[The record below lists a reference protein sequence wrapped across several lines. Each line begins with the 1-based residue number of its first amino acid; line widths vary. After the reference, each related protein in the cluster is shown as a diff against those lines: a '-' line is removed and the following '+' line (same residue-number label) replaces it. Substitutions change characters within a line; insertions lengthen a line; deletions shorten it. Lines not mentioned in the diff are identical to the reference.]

1 MAASTADFPPARADY
16 TMEIGWSELARYLG
30 GAFALYLV
38 LEGILPFVNPSA
50 AQRLMAKLAQTE
62 ARQLRVGGLISMV
75 AGLALLWM
83 ARNG

>member
-1 MAASTADFPPARADY
+1 MD
-16 TMEIGWSELARYLG
+16 IGWSELARYLG

-38 LEGILPFVNPSA
+38 LEGVLPFLNPSA
-50 AQRLMAKLAQTE
+50 WQRLMAKLAETE
-62 ARQLRVGGLISMV
+62 TRQLRWGGLISMV

>member
-1 MAASTADFPPARADY
+1 MD
-16 TMEIGWSELARYLG
+16 IGWSELARYLG

-38 LEGILPFVNPSA
+38 LEGVLPFLNPIA
-50 AQRLMAKLAQTE
+50 AQRLMARLAQTE
-62 ARQLRVGGLISMV
+62 ARQLRWGGLVFMM

>member
-1 MAASTADFPPARADY
+1 M
-16 TMEIGWSELARYLG
+16 MEIGWSEFARYLG

-38 LEGILPFVNPSA
+38 IEGVLPFLNPA
-50 AQRLMAKLAQTE
+50 AAKRLMTWVAGMEPA
-62 ARQLRVGGLISMV
+62 QLRWGGLISMV

>member
-1 MAASTADFPPARADY
+1 MD
-16 TMEIGWSELARYLG
+16 IGWSELARYLG

-38 LEGILPFVNPSA
+38 LEGVLPFLNPSA

-62 ARQLRVGGLISMV
+62 TKQLRWGGLISMV
-75 AGLALLWM
+75 AGLTLLWM

>member
-1 MAASTADFPPARADY
+1 M
-16 TMEIGWSELARYLG
+16 MQIGWSELGRYLG

-38 LEGILPFVNPSA
+38 LEGILPFVNPAA
-50 AQRLMAKLAQTE
+50 AQRLMSKLASTE
-62 ARQLRVGGLISMV
+62 PGQLRWGGFISMV

>member
-1 MAASTADFPPARADY
+1 MDIRWT
-16 TMEIGWSELARYLG
+16 ELARYLG

-38 LEGILPFVNPSA
+38 LEGILPFANPAA
-50 AQRLMAKLAQTE
+50 AQRLMAKLAKT
-62 ARQLRVGGLISMV
+62 APSQLRWGGLISII

>member
-1 MAASTADFPPARADY
+1 MMD
-16 TMEIGWSELARYLG
+16 IGWSELARYFA

-38 LEGILPFVNPSA
+38 IEGVLPFVNPAA
-50 AQRLMAKLAQTE
+50 AQRLMAKLANTDP
-62 ARQLRVGGLISMV
+62 RQLRWGGLISMV

>member
-1 MAASTADFPPARADY
+1 MD
-16 TMEIGWSELARYLG
+16 IGWSELTRYLG

-38 LEGILPFVNPSA
+38 LEGIMPFLNPSA
-50 AQRLMAKLAQTE
+50 WQRLMAKLSQYETK
-62 ARQLRVGGLISMV
+62 QLRWGGLISMV

>member
-1 MAASTADFPPARADY
+1 MD
-16 TMEIGWSELARYLG
+16 IGWSELARYLG

-38 LEGILPFVNPSA
+38 LEGILPFVNPHA
-50 AQRLMAKLAQTE
+50 AQRLMAKLAQTDTK
-62 ARQLRVGGLISMV
+62 QLRWGGLISMM

>member
-1 MAASTADFPPARADY
+1 MMDV
-16 TMEIGWSELARYLG
+16 GWSEFARYLG

-50 AQRLMAKLAQTE
+50 TQRLMAKLAKTE
-62 ARQLRVGGLISMV
+62 PSQLRLGGLISMV

>member
-1 MAASTADFPPARADY
+1 MD
-16 TMEIGWSELARYLG
+16 IGWSELARYLG

-38 LEGILPFVNPSA
+38 LEGVLPFLNPSA
-50 AQRLMAKLAQTE
+50 AQRLMARLAQTE
-62 ARQLRVGGLISMV
+62 TKQLRWGGLISMV

>member
-1 MAASTADFPPARADY
+1 MMD
-16 TMEIGWSELARYLG
+16 IGWSELARYLA

-38 LEGILPFVNPSA
+38 LEGVLPFVNPSA
-50 AQRLMAKLAQTE
+50 AQRLMTKLAETE
-62 ARQLRVGGLISMV
+62 PRQLRWGGLISMV

>member
-1 MAASTADFPPARADY
+1 MD
-16 TMEIGWSELARYLG
+16 IGWSELARYMG

-38 LEGILPFVNPSA
+38 LEGVLPFLNPGA

-62 ARQLRVGGLISMV
+62 TRQLRWGGLISMV

>member
-1 MAASTADFPPARADY
+1 MD
-16 TMEIGWSELARYLG
+16 IGWSELARYLG

-38 LEGILPFVNPSA
+38 LEGVLPFLNPGA

-62 ARQLRVGGLISMV
+62 TKLLRWGGLISMV

>member
-1 MAASTADFPPARADY
+1 
-16 TMEIGWSELARYLG
+16 MEIGWSELARYLG

-38 LEGILPFVNPSA
+38 LDGILPFLNPSA

-62 ARQLRVGGLISMV
+62 TRQLRWGGLVSMV

>member
-1 MAASTADFPPARADY
+1 M
-16 TMEIGWSELARYLG
+16 MEIGWSELARYFA

-38 LEGILPFVNPSA
+38 IEGVLPFVNPAA
-50 AQRLMAKLAQTE
+50 AQRLMAKLANTE
-62 ARQLRVGGLISMV
+62 PRQLRWGGLISMV

>member
-1 MAASTADFPPARADY
+1 
-16 TMEIGWSELARYLG
+16 MEIGWTEFLRYLG

-38 LEGILPFVNPSA
+38 LEGVLPFVNPAA
-50 AQRLMAKLAQTE
+50 AQRLMSKLAKLE
-62 ARQLRVGGLISMV
+62 ASQLRWGGVISMV

>member
-1 MAASTADFPPARADY
+1 MD
-16 TMEIGWSELARYLG
+16 IGWSELARYLG

-38 LEGILPFVNPSA
+38 LEGVLPFLNPAA
-50 AQRLMAKLAQTE
+50 AQRLMAKLSQADTK
-62 ARQLRVGGLISMV
+62 QLRWGGLISIV